1 VSYCFTLTPLP
12 FPIFPVYA
20 VVLFSPLCLREE
32 ETWERRNVV
41 PANEQL
47 NVFLNPKSV
56 AVIGATE
63 RPGSWGSFIMQGLL
77 SRPYPGRIYPVN
89 QQAGSVYGMR
99 AYKGVEEVPESPDLA
114 IFTIPEV
121 SVEQTIR
128 ACGEKGIRG
137 ITLITAGFGEAVA
150 EGKQREA
157 DLVGLARSYG
167 MRLLG
172 PNVSGTFNLHAEFNG
187 SAAPERHLTRNLI
200 AAVCQGGFAFYDL
213 LAHSYYRHMGVGIFV
228 HTGNEA
234 DLTTTDFLEHI
245 GPNPNVRVVILYIEA
260 LKDGKRFVNVSREI
274 SRTKP
279 VIVYKA
285 GKTPDAARAAQ
296 SHTGA
301 LAGTYGLYDGAL
313 RQANVISSPT
323 MELLLP
329 LGHAMVER
337 PPSRG
342 NRVVILTMGGS
353 WGVALTDVLCAEG
366 LRVPELSAGL
376 QSKLREMGMPIRAS
390 VKNPVDI
397 GASGLFFDEQLL
409 IGLGREILASGEA
422 DALILHGMGRPG
434 MMDENAPE
442 RLRIFLEINK
452 EIVRG
457 YAKLEKDYGIPVLI
471 GSIYAPGE
479 SQVTHDLNE
488 EGIRIYDRLDEIAQI
503 LSRMYM
509 YYSRS
514 NSE

>member
-1 VSYCFTLTPLP
+1 M
-12 FPIFPVYA
+12 
-20 VVLFSPLCLREE
+20 
-32 ETWERRNVV
+32 

-63 RPGSWGSFIMQGLL
+63 RRGSWGSFIMEGLL
-77 SRPYPGRIYPVN
+77 SRPYPGHIYPVN
-89 QQAGSVYGMR
+89 HQAETVFGLR
-99 AYKGVEEVPESPDLA
+99 AYKGVEEIPEPPELA
-114 IFTIPEV
+114 IFTIPEA
-121 SVEQTIR
+121 SVEATVR
-128 ACGEKGIRG
+128 ECGQKGVRG
-137 ITLITAGFGEAVA
+137 ITIITAGFGEAVA

-157 DLVGLARSYG
+157 DLVRLARSYG

-187 SAAPERHLTRNLI
+187 SAAPDRHLKKNLI

-213 LAHSYYRHMGVGIFV
+213 LAHGYYRHMGVGLFV

-245 GPNPNVRVVILYIEA
+245 GPDPNVKVVIMYIEA
-260 LKDGKRFVNVSREI
+260 LKEGRRFVDAAGEI
-274 SRTKP
+274 SKAKP
-279 VIVYKA
+279 VVVYKA
-285 GKTPDAARAAQ
+285 GRTPDAARAAQ

-301 LAGTYGLYDGAL
+301 LAGSHGLYEGAL
-313 RQANVISSPT
+313 RQANIVSSPT

-329 LGHAMVER
+329 LGDAMAER
-337 PPSRG
+337 PPLRG

-353 WGVALTDVLCAEG
+353 WGVALTDAFGAEG

-376 QSKLREMGMPIRAS
+376 QSRMREMGMPIRAS

-397 GASGLFFDEQLL
+397 GASGLFFDQQLL

-434 MMDENAPE
+434 MLGKDAPQ

-457 YAKLEKDYGIPVLI
+457 YTKLEKDFGIPVLI

-479 SQVTHDLNE
+479 SQVNHDLNE

-503 LSRMYM
+503 LSRMNR
-509 YYSRS
+509 YYSQR
-514 NSE
+514 NSK

>member
-1 VSYCFTLTPLP
+1 MS
-12 FPIFPVYA
+12 
-20 VVLFSPLCLREE
+20 
-32 ETWERRNVV
+32 
-41 PANEQL
+41 ANEQL
-47 NVFLNPKSV
+47 NVFLSPKSV

-77 SRPYPGRIYPVN
+77 SRPYPGPIYPVN
-89 QQAGSVYGMR
+89 QQAGTVFGLR
-99 AYKGVEEVPESPDLA
+99 AYKSVEEIPESPELA

-121 SVEQTIR
+121 SVEETIR
-128 ACGEKGIRG
+128 QCGQKGVRG
-137 ITLITAGFGEAVA
+137 ITLITAGFGEALA

-157 DLVGLARSYG
+157 DLVRLARSYG

-172 PNVSGTFNLHAEFNG
+172 PNVSGTFNLHAEYNG
-187 SAAPERHLTRNLI
+187 SAAPERHLTKNLI

-213 LAHSYYRHMGVGIFV
+213 LAHSYYRHMGVGMFI

-245 GPNPNVRVVILYIEA
+245 GPDPNAKAIIMYLEA
-260 LKDGKRFVNVSREI
+260 VKDGRRFVDAAREI

-313 RQANVISSPT
+313 AQANVLSSPT

-329 LGHAMVER
+329 LGHALVER
-337 PPSRG
+337 PPMRG

-366 LRVPELSAGL
+366 LRVPELSAGV
-376 QSKLREMGMPIRAS
+376 QSKMREMGMPIRAS

-434 MMDENAPE
+434 MLDENAPE

-457 YAKLEKDYGIPVLI
+457 YNQLEKDFGTPVLI
-471 GSIYAPGE
+471 GSIYGPTE

-503 LSRMYM
+503 LSRVHR
-509 YYSRS
+509 YYSHRTS
-514 NSE
+514 

>member
-1 VSYCFTLTPLP
+1 MS
-12 FPIFPVYA
+12 
-20 VVLFSPLCLREE
+20 
-32 ETWERRNVV
+32 
-41 PANEQL
+41 ANEQL
-47 NVFLNPKSV
+47 NIFLAPKSV

-63 RPGSWGSFIMQGLL
+63 RPGSWGSFIMEGLL
-77 SRPYPGRIYPVN
+77 SRPYPGHIYPVN
-89 QQAGSVYGMR
+89 HQAETVFGLR
-99 AYKGVEEVPESPDLA
+99 AYKGVDEIPESPELA

-121 SVEQTIR
+121 SVEETIR
-128 ACGEKGIRG
+128 ECGQKGVRG
-137 ITLITAGFGEAVA
+137 ITIITAGFGEAVP
-150 EGKQREA
+150 EGKRREE
-157 DLVGLARSYG
+157 DLVRLARSYG

-187 SAAPERHLTRNLI
+187 SAAPERHLTKNPI

-213 LAHSYYRHMGVGIFV
+213 LAHSYYRHMGVGMFV

-245 GPNPNVRVVILYIEA
+245 GPDPKVKVIIMYIEA
-260 LKDGKRFVNVSREI
+260 LKAGRRFVDVAGEI

-301 LAGTYGLYDGAL
+301 LAGSYGLYDGAL
-313 RQANVISSPT
+313 GQANIVSSPT

-329 LGHAMVER
+329 LGDAMLER
-337 PPSRG
+337 PPMRG
-342 NRVVILTMGGS
+342 KRVVILTMGGS
-353 WGVALTDVLCAEG
+353 WGVALTDALCAEG
-366 LRVPELSAGL
+366 LRVPELSADL
-376 QSKLREMGMPIRAS
+376 QTRMRQMGMPIRAS

-397 GASGLFFDEQLL
+397 GASGLFFNKELL
-409 IGLGREILASGEA
+409 IGLGQEILASGEA
-422 DALILHGMGRPG
+422 NALILHGMGRPG
-434 MMDENAPE
+434 MLDEHAPE
-442 RLRIFLEINK
+442 RLRLFLEINK

-457 YAKLEKDYGIPVLI
+457 YVELEKDFGIPVLI

-503 LSRMYM
+503 LSRMYR
-509 YYSRS
+509 YYSRRS
-514 NSE
+514 SQ